1 MAISSKSAAKRLRN
15 SVKSNLR
22 NRARKSEFKTLE
34 KNFRAAVAAGEK
46 ETAVELHNKCCSK
59 VDKAVK
65 AGTFHANKAANK
77 KSQFDKLL
85 AGMQA

>member
-34 KNFRAAVAAGEK
+34 KSFRAAVAAGEK
-46 ETAVELHNKCCSK
+46 ETAAELHSKCCSK

-85 AGMQA
+85 ASMQA

>member
-1 MAISSKSAAKRLRN
+1 MATSSKSAAKRLRN

-22 NRARKSEFKTLE
+22 NRARKSELKTLE

-46 ETAVELHNKCCSK
+46 ENAAALHNKCCSK

-65 AGTFHANKAANK
+65 AGTCHANKAANK